1 MTPPELARDTPVLNV
16 LQPSEP
22 VAFGLLWRYMELA
35 SPRALE
41 IVRLMSTLIM

>member
-1 MTPPELARDTPVLNV
+1 MTPPELTRDTPVLDV

-22 VAFGLLWRYMELA
+22 IAFGLLWRYMELA

-41 IVRLMSTLIM
+41 GIRLMSILIM